1 MQTKFKFLATILL
14 LIPCL
19 SFAGLDT
26 FECTVTSVHSVSQ
39 KGKIVSDTEH
49 LKKQIGSTF
58 SVDRSKGTIR
68 GGYFI
73 NNRYSETI
81 NVINEPS
88 DNSYYVISIS
98 HAPIRMVGY
107 LYIAN
112 HRKWHQKPFTYTGS
126 GEYVYSG
133 YCIKA

>member
-1 MQTKFKFLATILL
+1 MKRIILVLVVMLEITPSLAL
-14 LIPCL
+14 
-19 SFAGLDT
+19 AGLDT

-73 NNRYSETI
+73 NNKYS
-81 NVINEPS
+81 
-88 DNSYYVISIS
+88 
-98 HAPIRMVGY
+98 
-107 LYIAN
+107 
-112 HRKWHQKPFTYTGS
+112 
-126 GEYVYSG
+126 
-133 YCIKA
+133 